1 MKKEMK
7 WMVCLIVAFIAVAC
21 VEDSPLSDY
30 GQEQVPAMQG
40 GMNGQGGMP
49 GQGGFGGQTSG
60 TDDLEAFD
68 VSVNTTALTEHESI
82 PTDDEDYVEN
92 SDFTTIIQVSYD
104 NTTAVING
112 SAEGVEVTIDGADV
126 TVNSSV
132 KGIEYVLT
140 GTSSDGCFKVYS
152 DKKFK
157 LTLNGLTL
165 TNDDGA
171 AINIQ
176 SKKRIFVE
184 LADGTTNNL
193 TDGSKY
199 NKVDDEDMKGT
210 FFSEGQLIFSGK
222 GILNVTGKGKHGIAS
237 DDYVRF
243 RPGNVINISAS
254 AGNGVKANDAIIIEG
269 GVLNVEV
276 SATASK
282 GLSSDGYV
290 EVKGGRTTVITT
302 GDGAY
307 DEDENDTSACAG
319 IKSDSIFTMNG
330 GELWLK
336 STGSGGKGISSD
348 QDIIINDG
356 TLRIITTGKRFS
368 YSSSLH
374 SSAKG
379 IKSDTDLTI
388 NGGDIRVKTTGG
400 EGSEGIEAKG
410 VMTINNGIVEVSAY
424 DDALN
429 SASHMYLNDGHIYAY
444 SSNNDGID
452 SNGNLYV
459 KGGVILAIGSNQ
471 PESGID
477 ANEEDGYSVEISG
490 GTLLAMGGGT
500 SYPNTQSSQPS
511 LSFKASID
519 NGSYL
524 SIDTDDKS
532 LMAYEVTR
540 TYGGGTTFL
549 ISSSDLKNGTSYTV
563 SSGGS
568 FTGGS
573 YWNGLLLGATKSK
586 DGSSL
591 GSVNASATAGGNSG
605 RR

>member
-1 MKKEMK
+1 MKREMK

-30 GQEQVPAMQG
+30 GQGQVPAMQG
-40 GMNGQGGMP
+40 GMNGRSGMP

-82 PTDDEDYVEN
+82 PTDDEDYIEN

-290 EVKGGRTTVITT
+290 EVNGGRTTVITT

-429 SASHMYLNDGHIYAY
+429 SASHLYLNGGHIYAY

-477 ANEEDGYSVEISG
+477 ANEEEGYNVEISG

-524 SIDTDDKS
+524 SIDTDDKI

-549 ISSSDLKNGTSYTV
+549 ISSSVLKNGTSYTV

-573 YWNGLLLGATKSK
+573 YWHGLLLGATKSK

>member
-1 MKKEMK
+1 MTKKMK
-7 WMVCLIVAFIAVAC
+7 WMVCLVLAFIVVAC
-21 VEDSPLSDY
+21 VEDSPISDY
-30 GQEQVPAMQG
+30 NQGQIPTMQG
-40 GMNGQGGMP
+40 GMPGQGGMH

-60 TDDLEAFD
+60 TDDLEEFD
-68 VSVNTTALTEHESI
+68 VTIDTSALSEHETI
-82 PTDDEDYVEN
+82 PAEDEDYVEN
-92 SDFTTIIQVSYD
+92 SDFTTSISITYD
-104 NTTAVING
+104 NTTAIVSG
-112 SAEGVEVTIDGADV
+112 SVEGVEVTVDGADV

-157 LTLNGLTL
+157 LTLDGLTL
-165 TNDDGA
+165 TNNDGA

-199 NKVDDEDMKGT
+199 NKVEDEDMKAT
-210 FFSEGQLIFSGK
+210 LFSEGQLIFSGK
-222 GILNVTGKGKHGIAS
+222 GTLNVTGKGKHGIAS

-243 RPGNVINISAS
+243 RPGNVININAS

-276 SATASK
+276 SDTASK

-290 EVKGGRTTVITT
+290 EVNGGRTTVITT
-302 GDGAY
+302 GDGEY
-307 DEDENDTSACAG
+307 EEDENDTSACAG

-348 QDIIINDG
+348 QDIVINDG
-356 TLRIITTGKRFS
+356 TLRIITTGKRFT

-410 VMTINNGIVEVSAY
+410 VMTINGGIVEVSAY

-429 SASHMYLNDGHIYAY
+429 SASHMYLNGGNIYAY
-444 SSNNDGID
+444 STNNDGID

-459 KGGVILAIGSNQ
+459 KGGVILAIGSSQ
-471 PESGID
+471 PECGID
-477 ANEEDGYSVEISG
+477 ANEEEGYSVEISG
-490 GTLLAMGGGT
+490 GTLLSMGGGT
-500 SYPNTQSSQPS
+500 SYPNARSSQ
-511 LSFKASID
+511 ASISF
-519 NGSYL
+519 NGSIENGNYL
-524 SIDTDDKS
+524 SINTEGKS

-540 TYGGGTTFL
+540 TYGGGATFL
-549 ISSSDLKNGTSYTV
+549 ISSPDLKNGTSYTI
-563 SSGGS
+563 SSGGT

-573 YWNGLLLGATKSK
+573 YWHGLIIGVTVSK
-586 DGSSL
+586 EGSTL
-591 GSVNASATAGGNSG
+591 CNVNATATAGGNN

>member
-40 GMNGQGGMP
+40 GMNGRSGMP

-82 PTDDEDYVEN
+82 PTDDEDYIEN

-140 GTSSDGCFKVYS
+140 GISSDGCFKVYS

-282 GLSSDGYV
+282 GLASDGYV
-290 EVKGGRTTVITT
+290 EVNGGRTTVITT

-429 SASHMYLNDGHIYAY
+429 SASHMYLNGGHIYAY

-568 FTGGS
+568 FTGGN
-573 YWNGLLLGATKSK
+573 YWHGLLLGATKSK